1 MSTTTNT
8 GVTTTDLTVDTD
20 TIKVDSTNNRVGIG
34 TTTPTV
40 DLEILGA
47 SSRMKQVNSSGHQ
60 INYGLWDGSNYRI
73 EGDAN
78 RPVMITSYN
87 TGGEGIKMGI
97 SGGNHLNIV
106 NGGYVLKPVQVGFCA
121 HATTQNVSSNGY
133 IQFDTI
139 NTTKGGFN
147 QGNHYNTS
155 TGIFTAPVAGK
166 YIFGLSI
173 YALTTNA
180 LDIYGFIN
188 GGSNS
193 TYGLQVNASGVNTQ
207 NYPTLNG
214 SVVFNL
220 AANDQFGWYAYG
232 AWHSNTSGSVF
243 YGYLLG

>member
-1 MSTTTNT
+1 MTTITNTSVTTSDLNATRTATDQELIADFQGANGKNQFTRFGHHNAQNTGHSTTNYWSWATRTNGNYDLAYGTLNSTNT
-8 GVTTTDLTVDTD
+8 QPTPNNVINITTD
-20 TIKVDSTNNRVGIG
+20 
-34 TTTPTV
+34 
-40 DLEILGA
+40 
-47 SSRMKQVNSSGHQ
+47 
-60 INYGLWDGSNYRI
+60 
-73 EGDAN
+73 
-78 RPVMITSYN
+78 
-87 TGGEGIKMGI
+87 
-97 SGGNHLNIV
+97 
-106 NGGYVLKPVQVGFCA
+106 GYVLKPNQVGFCA

-139 NTTKGGFN
+139 NATKGGFN

>member
-1 MSTTTNT
+1 MST
-8 GVTTTDLTVDTD
+8 LELEH
-20 TIKVDSTNNRVGIG
+20 IKHSSASGNNISLAASGSVGIG
-34 TTTPTV
+34 TATPGDAIHIKTTADADIGIKVENDDAQAFCKVQSTGNA
-40 DLEILGA
+40 L
-47 SSRMKQVNSSGHQ
+47 
-60 INYGLWDGSNYRI
+60 YGSNAGIKFVSGPSFVER
-73 EGDAN
+73 
-78 RPVMITSYN
+78 MSITSD
-87 TGGEGIKMGI
+87 
-97 SGGNHLNIV
+97 
-106 NGGYVLKPVQVGFCA
+106 GYVLKPNQVGFCA
-121 HATTQNVSSNGY
+121 HATTQNVTSDGY
-133 IQFDTI
+133 IQFNTI
-139 NTTKGGFN
+139 NATKGGFN

-220 AANDQFGWYAYG
+220 AANDQFGWYMTGNY
-232 AWHSNTSGSVF
+232 HTNTSGSVF